1 MDEIHENQLGEVL
14 PYQFEP
20 VLNKNTGSSG
30 AEAIPRAS
38 HFISQRLRRRHETST
53 KHSRLR
59 MAGVLNLSVGASVA
73 TVPCKQRQ

>member
-14 PYQFEP
+14 TYQFEP

-38 HFISQRLRRRHETST
+38 HFISQRRPTLGSKIAAINCDIKRY
-53 KHSRLR
+53 
-59 MAGVLNLSVGASVA
+59 
-73 TVPCKQRQ
+73 

>member
-14 PYQFEP
+14 TYQFEP

-38 HFISQRLRRRHETST
+38 HPQSQDRGSDDDLRLR
-53 KHSRLR
+53 
-59 MAGVLNLSVGASVA
+59 
-73 TVPCKQRQ
+73 